1 MSEYADLEIG
11 LHRRSGNEYT
21 VEFRYL
27 PANSLAENRLG
38 PQQKPMSASFDL
50 EKLSALQDD
59 PIAYGQALT
68 NILFSDAEIGKAFAV
83 ARANALSQGAKLR
96 LRLFLGPTAGDLQNL
111 FWETLHD
118 PDNDAW
124 LAMDEKIY
132 FSRYLSSPDMTPVH
146 RRTKGKQRALVVVA
160 SPNDLIGINAPADA
174 VGWRLDPVDVTVELD
189 RVQKALAGVDLTI
202 LPNGSQ
208 HATLANIKTYLR
220 QDNYDLLYLV
230 CHGALDDEGP
240 WLYLEDEQGKVA
252 LTPGQYLVDHLR
264 ELPMRPLLVVL
275 ASCESASDHRQAN
288 SHAALGPSL
297 AVAGIPAVIAMQ
309 GQIGIDTAANF
320 IQSFFRELSNDG
332 QIDRAVAIARGEIR
346 EYSDCWMPALYMR
359 LREGCLWYEAG
370 FRDMQGERLE
380 FDAWPGLIRSIQKGR
395 CTPILGPGLYEWLL
409 GPLREVAKRWADKY
423 NYPMARQ
430 DRESMPQIAQY
441 LSVNYGSQF
450 LASEL
455 ESYIAAEIRAYFGYN
470 SPIDLKKSNLDQLL
484 SAVGDRHRQQSPH
497 DPYQILAGLP
507 FPIYLSANPGGLMD
521 AALRRVPASSGNG
534 FKDPQVVVCP
544 WNEEL
549 RQQRT
554 IFEREPTYSPTP
566 DRPLAYH
573 FFGRLDVEDSLIL
586 AEDDYFDFL
595 MGLEENTVNSF
606 VTGALTNSSLLFMG
620 FQMEDWN
627 FRVLLRY
634 ILSLQGGD
642 LRKKHVHIAVQVNP
656 EEGRILDPGG
666 AYRYL
671 SKYFTQG
678 ANISVYW
685 GSTEDF
691 IAELQRQWATAAE

>member
-38 PQQKPMSASFDL
+38 PEQKPMLASFDL
-50 EKLSALQDD
+50 EKLAALQDESED
-59 PIAYGQALT
+59 YGHTLT
-68 NILFSDAEIGKAFAV
+68 YSLFSDPEVGKAFAV
-83 ARANALSQGAKLR
+83 ARAGALSQGAKLR
-96 LRLFLGPTAGDLQNL
+96 LRLFFGPTAGDLHNL
-111 FWETLHD
+111 YWETLRD
-118 PDNDAW
+118 PENGAW
-124 LAMDEKIY
+124 LAVDEKVF

-146 RRTKGKQRALVVVA
+146 RRTKGKQRVLVVVA
-160 SPNDLIGINAPADA
+160 SPNDLIGVNAPADA
-174 VGWRLDPVDVTVELD
+174 IGWRLEPVNVTAELE
-189 RVQKALAGVDLTI
+189 RVREALKDAALTI
-202 LPNGSQ
+202 LPNDSQ
-208 HATLANIKTYLR
+208 RATLANIKTSLR

-230 CHGALDDEGP
+230 CHGMLDDEGA
-240 WLYLEDEQGKVA
+240 WLYLEDEKGMVA
-252 LTPGQYLVDHLR
+252 LTSGQHLVDHLR
-264 ELPMRPLLVVL
+264 ELPVRPLLVVL
-275 ASCESASDHRQAN
+275 ASCESASGRQAN
-288 SHAALGPSL
+288 AHAALGPNL
-297 AVAGIPAVIAMQ
+297 AEAGIPAVIAML
-309 GQIGIDTAANF
+309 GQIGIETAAHF
-320 IQSFFRELSNDG
+320 MQSFFRELAEDG
-332 QIDRAVAIARGEIR
+332 QIDRAMSIARGEIR
-346 EYSDCWMPALYMR
+346 QYGDSWMPALYMR

-380 FDAWPGLIRSIQKGR
+380 FDAWPGLIRSIQNGR

-409 GPLREVAKRWADKY
+409 GPLREIAKRWADKY

-455 ESYIAAEIRAYFGYN
+455 EKYISAEIRAYFSNN
-470 SPIDLKKSNLDQLL
+470 SPIDLKKARLAQLL
-484 SAVGDRHRQQSPH
+484 DAAGEKHRQQSPH

-507 FPIYLSANPGGLMD
+507 FPIYLTANPGGLMD
-521 AALRRVPASSGNG
+521 AALRRTPDSTGNG

-544 WNEEL
+544 WNELL
-549 RQQRT
+549 RQQPT
-554 IFEREPTYSPTP
+554 IFDQETTYTPDP
-566 DRPLAYH
+566 DRPLVYH
-573 FFGRLDVEDSLIL
+573 FFGRLDVEDSLVL

-691 IAELQRQWATAAE
+691 IAELQRQWASAME